1 MGCLTFPVAGCVAI
15 VSTFAACAQADD
27 SSSIKSETRDSRKT
41 VPYEQVVTT
50 ATRLQRLVSDVPGTI
65 SVFGDDDIESQLVTE
80 LADVVRY
87 QPGVSVATSQRGGNQ
102 GFVIRGI
109 GGVRVLNLVDGIRS
123 IDSYF
128 SNGRDFFETDDLSS
142 VEIIRG
148 PASAL
153 YGADALGGVVLLN
166 TKSPEDYLT

>member
-1 MGCLTFPVAGCVAI
+1 MRIF
-15 VSTFAACAQADD
+15 
-27 SSSIKSETRDSRKT
+27 RK
-41 VPYEQVVTT
+41 
-50 ATRLQRLVSDVPGTI
+50 
-65 SVFGDDDIESQLVTE
+65 QLVTE

-87 QPGVSVATSQRGGNQ
+87 QPGVSVANSQRGGNQ

-123 IDSYF
+123 VDNYF
-128 SNGRDFFETDDLSS
+128 SNGRDFFETDDLAT

-166 TKSPEDYLT
+166 TKSPQDYLGDGESRYFATTLAGDQARGEGKFGFTAVGRNAAAAAMVQFTHRQFSERELNSSARLDPLGRQQQ